1 MTIDTLMT
9 NIGEVCRVL
18 LLMLNGPRLFM
29 LLLYVLKSLSI
40 IVQLPELMA
49 KAVIHIRKAPP

>member
-9 NIGEVCRVL
+9 NICEVCRVL

-29 LLLYVLKSLSI
+29 LLLYVLKPLAI

-49 KAVIHIRKAPP
+49 KAVIPIGKAPP